1 MKTWKES
8 VQKPTLAVLETDA
21 PESESEISSASSASN
36 ISSGP
41 DYSYLLSMAILS
53 LSEEKNN
60 ELLKQRDDKV
70 Q

>member
-1 MKTWKES
+1 MKKQTS
-8 VQKPTLAVLETDA
+8 AVVETDA
-21 PESESEISSASSASN
+21 PESESEISSVSSASN

-41 DYSYLLSMAILS
+41 DYGYLVSMAILS
-53 LSEEKNN
+53 LSEEKKD